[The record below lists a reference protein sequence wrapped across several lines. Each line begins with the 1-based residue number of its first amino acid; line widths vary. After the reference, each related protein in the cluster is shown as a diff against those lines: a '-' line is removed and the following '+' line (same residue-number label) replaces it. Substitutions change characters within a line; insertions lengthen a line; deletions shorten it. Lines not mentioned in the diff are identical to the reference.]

1 MTIKEMQDRKRELGY
16 TNELIAEK
24 SGVPLGTVQKLF
36 AGLTKAPRRKTVE
49 AIGKVLSEDS
59 GRPVE
64 DVRKNYSSYGR
75 QPVRG
80 VREPQPVYGEGTEQG
95 KNTLKDYYALPDDR
109 RTELIDGYFYD
120 MAAPTKEHQT
130 ILMQIALQLSSA
142 VDSHPACRL
151 YIAPLD
157 VCLDNDDDTMVQPDI
172 LIVCNQDDRDERR
185 VNGAPDFIVE
195 ILSPSSRYH
204 DMFRK
209 LNKYRLAGVREY
221 WIVDPKSRRVTV
233 YDFEHDEL
241 PASFTF
247 DDTVPLMISDGE
259 FSVDF
264 IKIRRVLER
273 YAE

>member
-1 MTIKEMQDRKRELGY
+1 M
-16 TNELIAEK
+16 
-24 SGVPLGTVQKLF
+24 QKLF

-142 VDSHPACRL
+142 VELQLSSAVDSHPACRL

-209 LNKYRLAGVREY
+209 LNKYRTGSLIRKAG
-221 WIVDPKSRRVTV
+221 K
-233 YDFEHDEL
+233 L
-241 PASFTF
+241 PC
-247 DDTVPLMISDGE
+247 MILSMMN
-259 FSVDF
+259 SPPALHLTT
-264 IKIRRVLER
+264 RCRL
-273 YAE
+273 